1 MNGDGTGSSWGFSHL
16 ANLPVSLSIGATL
29 LVVLILLI
37 VLRVVFA
44 DVRVSGSAGAGVG
57 K

>member
-1 MNGDGTGSSWGFSHL
+1 MNGDGTGSNWGFSHL

-29 LVVLILLI
+29 LVVLILLVI
-37 VLRVVFA
+37 LRVVFA